1 MFCVV
6 TDVTTFLPPAYQ
18 RPLRHESLSILKK
31 GTLFA
36 SCVGTGRHAL
46 LFSLFCGLVL
56 CLPDDARAASWDW
69 SRRGGRERV
78 IIRLDTPGEHS
89 QTVRD
94 AQQSLAV
101 RLERLPQSLE
111 ARQTPPQN
119 SLIRDV
125 RIDPATM
132 SLRVDPHLD
141 LSSRHRETAVSCWIC
156 SPTRWAHAGG
166 RTARSRL

>member
-111 ARQTPPQN
+111 AR
-119 SLIRDV
+119 
-125 RIDPATM
+125 
-132 SLRVDPHLD
+132 
-141 LSSRHRETAVSCWIC
+141 
-156 SPTRWAHAGG
+156 
-166 RTARSRL
+166 